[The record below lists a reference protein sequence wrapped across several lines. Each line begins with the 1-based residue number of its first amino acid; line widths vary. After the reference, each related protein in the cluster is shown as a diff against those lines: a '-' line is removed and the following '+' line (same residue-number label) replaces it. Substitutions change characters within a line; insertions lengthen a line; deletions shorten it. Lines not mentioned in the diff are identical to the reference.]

1 MTIKVG
7 INGFG
12 RIGRNIFRATDKLKG
27 DFEIVAVND
36 LGDAATFAH
45 LLKYDTALGTFGPE
59 VSAGGD
65 SIKVD
70 GRAVKFLSHK
80 DPGELPWKD
89 LGVDI
94 VIESTGLF
102 TDATKA
108 RVHIDKGG
116 AQKVVISAPAT
127 NQDYTVVFGVNHKG
141 YDPKKHNVVS
151 NASCT
156 TNCFVPLAKVLNDSF
171 GIERGMMT
179 TIHAYT
185 ADQKLQDLP
194 HKDLRRARAAADNVI
209 PTSTGANR
217 AVAEVLPEL
226 AGKFAG
232 MAFRVPILDVSVVD
246 LTVEL
251 KTNANAKTINAAFDE
266 AAKGALKG
274 ILAVSH
280 EELVSSDFKSNPHS
294 SIVDAPLTLELE
306 SHWAKVVSWYDNE
319 WGFSCRM
326 VDLINYTDSRARGP
340 ERAARQRRHRRRRA
354 HQGGDPNPGASRRAR
369 RHGHRDVPPR
379 TPKGRRPFAFVAAG
393 GGRAFDAVGSRGAIC
408 RGLRR

>member
-1 MTIKVG
+1 MTTKVG

-12 RIGRNIFRATDKLKG
+12 RIGRNIFRAADQMKP

-36 LGDAATFAH
+36 IGDAATFAH
-45 LLKYDTALGTFGPE
+45 LLKYDTALGTFGPN
-59 VSAGGD
+59 VSATGD
-65 SIKVD
+65 AIKVG
-70 GRAVKFLSHK
+70 GRTVKFLSHR
-80 DPGELPWKD
+80 DPADLPWKD

-116 AQKVVISAPAT
+116 AKKVVISAPAT
-127 NQDYTVVFGVNHKG
+127 NQDYTVVMGVNHKG
-141 YDPKKHNVVS
+141 YDPKKHNVIS

-156 TNCFVPLAKVLNDSF
+156 TNCFVPVAKVLHDSF

-194 HKDLRRARAAADNVI
+194 HKDLRRARAAADNII

-226 AGKFAG
+226 TGKFAG

-251 KTNANAKTINAAFDE
+251 GKAATVEEINGAFD
-266 AAKGALKG
+266 AAAAGALKG
-274 ILAVSH
+274 ILSVSH
-280 EELVSSDFKSNPHS
+280 EELVSSDLKGDPHS
-294 SIVDAPLTLELE
+294 SIVDAPLTLSL
-306 SHWAKVVSWYDNE
+306 SPNWAKIVSWYDNE

-326 VDLINYTDSRARGP
+326 VDLLTYMTAR
-340 ERAARQRRHRRRRA
+340 
-354 HQGGDPNPGASRRAR
+354 
-369 RHGHRDVPPR
+369 
-379 TPKGRRPFAFVAAG
+379 
-393 GGRAFDAVGSRGAIC
+393 
-408 RGLRR
+408 L

>member
-1 MTIKVG
+1 LTIKVG

-12 RIGRNIFRATDKLKG
+12 RIGRNIFRAAHELNADI
-27 DFEIVAVND
+27 EIVAVND

-45 LLKYDTALGTFGPE
+45 LLKYDTALGTFGPA
-59 VSAGGD
+59 VSASGD
-65 SIKVD
+65 TIKVEN
-70 GRAVKFLSHK
+70 RAVKFLSVR
-80 DPGELPWKD
+80 DPGDLPWRD
-89 LGVDI
+89 LGVDF
-94 VIESTGLF
+94 VVESTGLF
-102 TDATKA
+102 TDGTKA

-116 AQKVVISAPAT
+116 AKKVIISAPAT
-127 NQDYTVVFGVNHKG
+127 NQDLTVVMGVNHKG
-141 YDPKKHNVVS
+141 YDSKKHNVVS

-156 TNCFVPLAKVLNDSF
+156 TNCFVPLAKVLHDSF

-179 TIHAYT
+179 TVHAYT

-226 AGKFAG
+226 AGKFQG

-251 KTNANAKTINAAFDE
+251 TKAGNAKAINAAFE
-266 AAKGALKG
+266 AASKGELKG

-294 SIVDAPLTLELE
+294 SIVDAPLTLELGE
-306 SHWAKVVSWYDNE
+306 HWAKVVSWYDNE

-326 VDLINYTDSRARGP
+326 VDLITYM
-340 ERAARQRRHRRRRA
+340 AAR
-354 HQGGDPNPGASRRAR
+354 
-369 RHGHRDVPPR
+369 
-379 TPKGRRPFAFVAAG
+379 
-393 GGRAFDAVGSRGAIC
+393 
-408 RGLRR
+408 L

>member
-12 RIGRNIFRATDKLKG
+12 RIGRNIYRAADKLNA

-45 LLKYDTALGTFGPE
+45 LLKYDTALGIFGPE
-59 VSAGGD
+59 VSGSGD

-70 GRAVKFLSHK
+70 GRTVKFLSVK

-89 LGVDI
+89 LGVD
-94 VIESTGLF
+94 VVVESTGLF

-116 AQKVVISAPAT
+116 AKKVVISAPAT

-141 YDPKKHNVVS
+141 YDPKKHNVIS

-251 KTNANAKTINAAFDE
+251 KTAANAKAINTAFEE
-266 AAKGALKG
+266 ASKGALKG

-280 EELVSSDFKSNPHS
+280 EELVSSDFKSDPHS
-294 SIVDAPLTLELE
+294 SIVDAPLTLELGP
-306 SHWAKVVSWYDNE
+306 HWAKVVSWYDNE

-326 VDLINYTDSRARGP
+326 VDLINYM
-340 ERAARQRRHRRRRA
+340 
-354 HQGGDPNPGASRRAR
+354 
-369 RHGHRDVPPR
+369 
-379 TPKGRRPFAFVAAG
+379 AG
-393 GGRAFDAVGSRGAIC
+393 K
-408 RGLRR
+408 L

>member
-12 RIGRNIFRATDKLKG
+12 RIGRNIYRAADKLDA

-36 LGDAATFAH
+36 LGDASTFAH
-45 LLKYDTALGTFGPE
+45 LLKYDTALGTFGPK
-59 VSAGGD
+59 VSASGD

-70 GRAVKFLSHK
+70 GRNVKFLSHK
-80 DPGELPWKD
+80 DPGELPWKE
-89 LGVDI
+89 LGVD
-94 VIESTGLF
+94 VVVESTGLF

-116 AQKVVISAPAT
+116 ARKVIISAPAT

-141 YDPKKHNVVS
+141 YDTKKHNVIS

-194 HKDLRRARAAADNVI
+194 HKDLRRARAAADNII

-251 KTNANAKTINAAFDE
+251 KTTANAKAINTAFEE
-266 AAKGALKG
+266 ASEGALKG
-274 ILAVSH
+274 ILAVNH
-280 EELVSSDFKSNPHS
+280 EELVSSDLKSNPHS
-294 SIVDAPLTLELE
+294 SIVDAPLTLELGP
-306 SHWAKVVSWYDNE
+306 HWAKVVSWYDNE

-326 VDLINYTDSRARGP
+326 VDLITYM
-340 ERAARQRRHRRRRA
+340 
-354 HQGGDPNPGASRRAR
+354 
-369 RHGHRDVPPR
+369 
-379 TPKGRRPFAFVAAG
+379 AG
-393 GGRAFDAVGSRGAIC
+393 Q
-408 RGLRR
+408 L

>member
-12 RIGRNIFRATDKLKG
+12 RIGRNIYRAADKLKAG
-27 DFEIVAVND
+27 FEIIAVND
-36 LGDAATFAH
+36 LGEAATFAH
-45 LLKYDTALGTFGPE
+45 LLKHDTALGTFGPA
-59 VSAGGD
+59 VSASGD
-65 SIKVD
+65 TIKVD
-70 GRAVKFLSHK
+70 GRSVKFLSVK
-80 DPGELPWKD
+80 DPGELPWKE
-89 LGVDI
+89 LGVDL

-116 AQKVVISAPAT
+116 AKKVIISAPAT
-127 NQDYTVVFGVNHKG
+127 NQDYTVVMGVNHKG
-141 YDPKKHNVVS
+141 YDPKKHNVIS

-156 TNCFVPLAKVLNDSF
+156 TNCFVPVAKVLNDSF
-171 GIERGMMT
+171 GVERGMMT
-179 TIHAYT
+179 TVHAYT

-226 AGKFAG
+226 AGKFQG

-251 KTNANAKTINAAFDE
+251 RKATTAKDINAAFE
-266 AAKGALKG
+266 AASKGELKG
-274 ILAVSH
+274 ILAVSY
-280 EELVSSDFKSNPHS
+280 EELVSSDFKSDPHS
-294 SIVDAPLTLELE
+294 SIVDAPLTLMLGDR
-306 SHWAKVVSWYDNE
+306 WAKVVSWYDNE

-326 VDLINYTDSRARGP
+326 VDLVTHM
-340 ERAARQRRHRRRRA
+340 AA
-354 HQGGDPNPGASRRAR
+354 
-369 RHGHRDVPPR
+369 
-379 TPKGRRPFAFVAAG
+379 T
-393 GGRAFDAVGSRGAIC
+393 
-408 RGLRR
+408 L

>member
-1 MTIKVG
+1 MTLKVG

-12 RIGRNIFRATDKLKG
+12 RIGRNIFRAANELKP

-36 LGDAATFAH
+36 IGDAHTFAH
-45 LLKYDTALGTFGPE
+45 LLKHDTALGTFGPA
-59 VSAGGD
+59 VSSTDDA
-65 SIKVD
+65 INVD
-70 GRAVKFLSHK
+70 GRSVKFLSHR
-80 DPGELPWKD
+80 DPAELPWKD
-89 LGVDI
+89 LGVDL

-102 TDATKA
+102 TDAAKA

-116 AQKVVISAPAT
+116 AKKVIISAPAT
-127 NQDYTVVFGVNHKG
+127 NQDYTVVMGVNHKG
-141 YDPKKHNVVS
+141 YDPKKHNVIS

-156 TNCFVPLAKVLNDSF
+156 TNCFVPLAKVLHDSF

-194 HKDLRRARAAADNVI
+194 HKDLRRARAAADNII

-226 AGKFAG
+226 AGRFAG
-232 MAFRVPILDVSVVD
+232 ISFRVPILDVSVVD

-251 KTNANAKTINAAFDE
+251 TKTTTAQDINAAFEE
-266 AAKGALKG
+266 AASGELRG

-280 EELVSSDFKSNPHS
+280 EELVSSDFKGDPHS
-294 SIVDAPLTLELE
+294 SIVDAPVTAMLGGQ
-306 SHWAKVVSWYDNE
+306 WAKVVSWYDNE

-326 VDLINYTDSRARGP
+326 VDLTAYMAPT
-340 ERAARQRRHRRRRA
+340 
-354 HQGGDPNPGASRRAR
+354 
-369 RHGHRDVPPR
+369 
-379 TPKGRRPFAFVAAG
+379 
-393 GGRAFDAVGSRGAIC
+393 
-408 RGLRR
+408 L

>member
-12 RIGRNIFRATDKLKG
+12 RIGRNIYRAADKLKA

-59 VSAGGD
+59 VSASGD

-70 GRAVKFLSHK
+70 GRDVKFLSVR
-80 DPGELPWKD
+80 DPGELPWKE
-89 LGVDI
+89 LGVDL

-116 AQKVVISAPAT
+116 AQKVIISAPAT
-127 NQDYTVVFGVNHKG
+127 NQDYTVVFGVNHMG
-141 YDPKKHNVVS
+141 YDPKKHNVIS

-179 TIHAYT
+179 TVHAYT

-232 MAFRVPILDVSVVD
+232 MAFRVPILDVSLVD

-251 KTNANAKTINAAFDE
+251 KNSANAKAINAAFEE
-266 AAKGALKG
+266 ASKGALKG

-294 SIVDAPLTLELE
+294 SIVDAPLTLELGD
-306 SHWAKVVSWYDNE
+306 HWAKVVSWYDNE

-326 VDLINYTDSRARGP
+326 VDLINYM
-340 ERAARQRRHRRRRA
+340 AA
-354 HQGGDPNPGASRRAR
+354 
-369 RHGHRDVPPR
+369 
-379 TPKGRRPFAFVAAG
+379 K
-393 GGRAFDAVGSRGAIC
+393 
-408 RGLRR
+408 L